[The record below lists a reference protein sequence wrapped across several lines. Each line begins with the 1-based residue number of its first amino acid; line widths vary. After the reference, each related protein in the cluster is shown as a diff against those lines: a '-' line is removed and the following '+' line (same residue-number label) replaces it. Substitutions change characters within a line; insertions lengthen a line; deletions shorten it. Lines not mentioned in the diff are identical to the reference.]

1 MKLMYEVHYDYTR
14 PKYGSKDLLCYMDID
29 SFVYER
35 ETEDF
40 YRFIAKCVD
49 KRFYTS
55 GYSKD
60 ENRPIGKNKKSDRFD
75 ER

>member
-1 MKLMYEVHYDYTR
+1 MAAKFSYAIWILTA
-14 PKYGSKDLLCYMDID
+14 L
-29 SFVYER
+29 FTR

-40 YRFIAKCVD
+40 YRYIAKYVD
-49 KRFYTS
+49 KRFDTS

-60 ENRPIGKNKKSDRFD
+60 ENRPIGKNKKSDRFG

>member
-1 MKLMYEVHYDYTR
+1 MAAKI
-14 PKYGSKDLLCYMDID
+14 CYAIWILTVL
-29 SFVYER
+29 FTR

-49 KRFYTS
+49 KRFDTS